1 MYVPISFF
9 RLKICQ
15 YTFAGLYGIPIS
27 MEYVSTMMR
36 NASVRIR
43 RTPAVFS
50 NKTSREPIYQYAIKV
65 PMVKINPMNTL
76 IRAFQTFFWRLYHHI
91 IRRRY
96 FLNSKQISVF
106 ISCINIFSY
115 TNYKNF

>member
-1 MYVPISFF
+1 M
-9 RLKICQ
+9 
-15 YTFAGLYGIPIS
+15 GIPIS

-65 PMVKINPMNTL
+65 PMVK
-76 IRAFQTFFWRLYHHI
+76 
-91 IRRRY
+91 
-96 FLNSKQISVF
+96 
-106 ISCINIFSY
+106 
-115 TNYKNF
+115 